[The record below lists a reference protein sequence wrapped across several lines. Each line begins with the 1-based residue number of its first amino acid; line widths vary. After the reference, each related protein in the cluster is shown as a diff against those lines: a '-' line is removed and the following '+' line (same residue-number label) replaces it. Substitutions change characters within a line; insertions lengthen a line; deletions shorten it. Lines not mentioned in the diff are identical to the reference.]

1 MTRKIIL
8 IAILT
13 ACTVCLGAK
22 PDDYSWVRG
31 VNYHPFVSKEVMSK
45 ELGYGRRVNLNTIR
59 FWLSYHAW
67 KANPDAYA
75 RRVGEAVRNAKA
87 CGYKSM
93 PILFN
98 GNMAPASLFDDAEL
112 ADQERYVKAITSAC
126 AGSNGI
132 LMWDVMNEPDCC
144 NHLLTNSKDEAER
157 ARNEKK
163 LWDWLR
169 AKCRLVKQ
177 CDPAIPV
184 TVGHTVSRTI
194 GETAQETDVFSFHDY
209 SPTLAQIRKNYDRA
223 EKFGKQYGKPVLQ
236 TETGCYARANPY
248 DLVIKECQD
257 RKIGWIVFCLMV
269 KACPRFHGIFYSD
282 GTVRDPAAI
291 AAMMGCYRNRDATT
305 IVVPYPNR
313 EHQAE
318 HAIARIKN
326 AMKDLRANGFEN
338 DRFNTSAI
346 LDACEHAANLL
357 EASELVPMSVPP
369 TAKINAWRKMKNP
382 PIDEIRPFAFEL
394 TETLRRQCQIID

>member
-1 MTRKIIL
+1 MTRNILL

-31 VNYHPFVSKEVMSK
+31 VNYHPFVSKEVMAK

-157 ARNEKK
+157 RRNEKK

-169 AKCRLVKQ
+169 AKCRLVK
-177 CDPAIPV
+177 
-184 TVGHTVSRTI
+184 
-194 GETAQETDVFSFHDY
+194 
-209 SPTLAQIRKNYDRA
+209 
-223 EKFGKQYGKPVLQ
+223 
-236 TETGCYARANPY
+236 
-248 DLVIKECQD
+248 
-257 RKIGWIVFCLMV
+257 
-269 KACPRFHGIFYSD
+269 
-282 GTVRDPAAI
+282 
-291 AAMMGCYRNRDATT
+291 
-305 IVVPYPNR
+305 
-313 EHQAE
+313 
-318 HAIARIKN
+318 
-326 AMKDLRANGFEN
+326 
-338 DRFNTSAI
+338 
-346 LDACEHAANLL
+346 
-357 EASELVPMSVPP
+357 
-369 TAKINAWRKMKNP
+369 
-382 PIDEIRPFAFEL
+382 
-394 TETLRRQCQIID
+394 